1 MIIGVG
7 IDIVDNERMR
17 RNMKNTRFLARIF
30 TPAELTY
37 FRKKANAYQSIAASF
52 AAKEA
57 FFKALGTGI
66 LSAGLAVRDIGIARE
81 KGGRPYIEA
90 SGRVC
95 AYIKKTFRVS
105 QVRIHISI
113 THEKAYSAAVAV
125 IESATRR

>member
-1 MIIGVG
+1 MLIGIG

-17 RNMKNTRFLARIF
+17 RNMKNMRFLKRVF
-30 TPAELTY
+30 TAGELSY
-37 FRKKANAYQSIAASF
+37 FRAKANAYQSVAASF

-90 SGRVC
+90 SERVLK
-95 AYIKKTFRVS
+95 YIKRTFGAS
-105 QVRIHISI
+105 SVRIHISI
-113 THEKAYSAAVAV
+113 AHEKAYSVAVAV